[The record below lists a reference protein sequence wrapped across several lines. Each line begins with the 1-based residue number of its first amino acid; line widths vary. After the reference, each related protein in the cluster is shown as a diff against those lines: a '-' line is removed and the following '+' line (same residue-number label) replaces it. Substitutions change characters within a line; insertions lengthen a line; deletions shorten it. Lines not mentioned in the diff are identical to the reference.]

1 MKKGRCLNIFLFILL
16 VYNTI
21 SAHENLNN
29 VDLSLTNF
37 YNVNCTDYQ
46 IVTLDSIQIINDTVC
61 LGNGY
66 SEYGFNILSSEIP
79 LPGNYEFFNY
89 FTQNDTNF
97 TIILSLTV
105 IPNTSV
111 TQNIT
116 ICEGDE
122 YYLNGYFYSAQ
133 GTYTQNLTSTNGC
146 DSTITIVLTVN
157 LNPTSNVTHI
167 INQNQ
172 IPYSFNNLVFTEGVI
187 DYPVSVA
194 IPNSCDSIINF
205 NLIINWNTFTQISDT
220 ICENSLPIV
229 WNGVTFNGPG
239 TQTTTINTYT
249 GADSTI
255 TMTLIVLS
263 NSASFVT
270 HTIFENQL
278 PYTFNGEIFTDEI
291 DNYLVT
297 TINSKGCDSLITF
310 NLNVIWNTTTYLID
324 TICPSSLP
332 YVWNGIT
339 FNTADIQS
347 VIYNSY
353 TGADSIV
360 NMTLNLYPTTST
372 SIIHTIT
379 ENQLPYTFNGETFT
393 GEVVD
398 FEFIYNNSFGC
409 DSIILFSLQIN
420 YNTLTQVFD
429 TICENSFPY
438 VWDGVTFNL
447 PGTQTLT
454 YISSNGSDSVVV
466 MHLSLYENIS
476 TIITESIT
484 EDQLPYTYNGIIFN
498 HEVINYPII
507 LINSNGCDSV
517 ITYNL
522 QINWNTFENI
532 DTTVC
537 INSLPISWRGF
548 VFNQEGSTYDTTVNP
563 NLSLNFQTFSLHV
576 DTFTTILFNGYTN
589 PICPTILNQQ
599 IMANVTD
606 GMAPYTFVWSG
617 DSIINSSQNETL
629 IKIAPSNCGD
639 SRKIYLEVEDQIG
652 CIIRDSVEFQINVI
666 ETPYLSST
674 IPTQNCLV
682 NNCQFSIPNLDTL
695 VKTYALD
702 NCYPSD
708 SLTISQNPIAGTIIS
723 TNTNVT
729 VTISNP
735 CENSIQTTISVV
747 VPSALSVV
755 INNISHVACYGQNT
769 GGATAVPSNGT
780 PNYGYS
786 WSTQAAPTTIIS
798 TTNNISN
805 VVAGSYRV
813 TVTDASGCTAT
824 ATVTIQN
831 QTNEMNPGS
840 IGSNQNLC
848 FGTIPSTLIG
858 SVASGGNNGTYL
870 WQSSLN
876 NITFSNASGINNT
889 QNYSPTSFN
898 QNTYFRRAWI
908 SSACGTVYSET
919 VFIQIFP
926 IYRDTIQDNVCQ
938 GYEYLNNGFNLPE
951 DSTQNVGSHIFTQY
965 LSSVNNCD
973 SIIVLN
979 LNILPNVI
987 QELSISSCDS
997 YIWNNNTYTESGE
1010 YIQIF
1015 DGVNGCD
1022 STVTLHLAINPIQ
1035 LTTILDTICQG
1046 GVYLENGFI
1055 FAPPQTN
1062 SLQIIEDEIT
1072 LIGLNGCDSIVSI
1085 SLSIIDTTMQI
1096 EQLTE
1101 DFCQYFTT
1109 PLAVNG
1115 NYDHFHWST
1124 GENSQTITVNSPG
1137 IYTVTAS
1144 NGYCERST
1152 SLVISPCTL
1161 SIFIPNTF
1169 TPNGDGLNDYFSIS
1183 SLNVN
1188 VLEEFNIVIY
1198 NRWGQIVFESFDPNF
1213 VWDGKFN
1220 YEKVLRSNTYSY
1232 VITYRMKNEGS
1243 KHIRG
1248 SISVL

>member
-1 MKKGRCLNIFLFILL
+1 MKNNLYLFLVFFVFMSILNTKAHKGTVLKFFSLSNVDDINHIKSDISLLDSNVVIFDTICVGYPYLENGFNIPGASLQFPGNV
-16 VYNTI
+16 VYSQTTEQNGI
-21 SAHENLNN
+21 SIIYQLYLHKKPNSTNVIHVSTCTSPYTLNN
-29 VDLSLTNF
+29 VD
-37 YNVNCTDYQ
+37 Y
-46 IVTLDSIQIINDTVC
+46 
-61 LGNGY
+61 
-66 SEYGFNILSSEIP
+66 
-79 LPGNYEFFNY
+79 Y
-89 FTQNDTNF
+89 F
-97 TIILSLTV
+97 S
-105 IPNTSV
+105 
-111 TQNIT
+111 
-116 ICEGDE
+116 
-122 YYLNGYFYSAQ
+122 
-133 GTYTQNLTSTNGC
+133 GTYTQQIIAENG
-146 DSTITIVLTVN
+146 
-157 LNPTSNVTHI
+157 
-167 INQNQ
+167 
-172 IPYSFNNLVFTEGVI
+172 
-187 DYPVSVA
+187 
-194 IPNSCDSIINF
+194 CDSIINLQLNINPIVYSNFVDTSCSFQPYLGYGF
-205 NLIINWNTFTQISDT
+205 NIPSSTLINAGNFTFSDT
-220 ICENSLPIV
+220 
-229 WNGVTFNGPG
+229 FA
-239 TQTTTINTYT
+239 TQY
-249 GADSTI
+249 
-255 TMTLIVLS
+255 
-263 NSASFVT
+263 
-270 HTIFENQL
+270 
-278 PYTFNGEIFTDEI
+278 
-291 DNYLVT
+291 
-297 TINSKGCDSLITF
+297 GCDSIVSLLLTVLPRS
-310 NLNVIWNTTTYLID
+310 NSNVI
-324 TICPSSLP
+324 
-332 YVWNGIT
+332 
-339 FNTADIQS
+339 Q
-347 VIYNSY
+347 
-353 TGADSIV
+353 
-360 NMTLNLYPTTST
+360 
-372 SIIHTIT
+372 TIT

-548 VFNQEGSTYDTTVNP
+548 VFNQEGISYDTTINT

-617 DSIINSSQNETL
+617 DSIISSNLNQTL

-639 SRKIYLEVEDQIG
+639 TRKIYLEVEDQIG
-652 CIIRDSVEFQINVI
+652 CIIRDSVEFLINVL
-666 ETPYLSST
+666 ETPFLSST

-735 CENSIQTTISVV
+735 CGNSIQTTISVV

-831 QTNEMNPGS
+831 QTNVMNPGS

-908 SSACGTVYSET
+908 SSACGTVYSDT

-1085 SLSIIDTTMQI
+1085 SLSIIDTTLQI

-1115 NYDHFHWST
+1115 NYDLFHWST